1 MNKVFVAGVGM
12 CKFSKPSEGTSYTEM
27 GKIAV
32 QAALDDAGIEY
43 NAVQQAYASYLYGD
57 TCSGQRV
64 LYEVGM
70 TGIPV
75 FNLNNACASGS
86 SGLFLARQAVQSGA
100 VDCALAVGFEQM
112 LPGALGTTWD
122 DRDSPCDLWLDGYQQ
137 MGVSPAPVACQMF
150 GAAGEA
156 YMKEYGALPELFAEV
171 AVKSRRHAAANPYAV
186 FRDPITVSEVLD
198 APLVYGDY
206 MTRLMA
212 CPPTCGAGAVIVC
225 SESFVEQHGVPDPV
239 EVVAQAMATDSPE
252 TWKGAINLAGSEM
265 TSRAAQQVY
274 RQAGIEPSDVDV
286 VELHDCFTP
295 NEVISYEALGLC
307 EVGGAT
313 DFVARGDNTYG
324 GKYVVNPSGGLMSKG
339 HPIGATGLGQCTELV
354 WQLRGTA
361 GEKQVPSARLGLQH
375 NIGIGGAVV
384 VTLYKKT

>member
-1 MNKVFVAGVGM
+1 MAKVFVAGVGM
-12 CKFSKPSEGTSYTEM
+12 CKFSKPSDGVSYTEM
-27 GKIAV
+27 GKVAV
-32 QAALDDAGIEY
+32 NAALDDAAIDYSLIE
-43 NAVQQAYASYLYGD
+43 QAYASYLYGD

-100 VDCALAVGFEQM
+100 IDCAIAIGFEQM
-112 LPGALGTTWD
+112 RPGALGTNWD
-122 DRDSPCDLWLDGYQQ
+122 DRDGPWDHWLTRYEEL
-137 MGVSPAPVACQMF
+137 GVSEAPVACQMF

-156 YMKEYGALPELFAEV
+156 YMKEYGASPTLFAEV

-186 FRDPITVSEVLD
+186 FRDPITVSQVLE
-198 APLVYGDY
+198 APLVYGDF

-225 SESFVEQHGVPDPV
+225 SESFIERHGVPAPV
-239 EVVAQAMATDSPE
+239 EIVAQAMATDSPE
-252 TWKGAINLAGSEM
+252 TWKDAMNLAGADM
-265 TSRAAQQVY
+265 TRRAAQDVY
-274 RQAGIEPSDVDV
+274 EQAGIGPEEVDV

-295 NEVISYEALGLC
+295 NEVLSYEALGLC
-307 EVGGAT
+307 AVGGAT

-339 HPIGATGLGQCTELV
+339 HPIGATGLGQCTELI

-361 GEKQVPSARLGLQH
+361 GDKQVPSARFGLQH
-375 NIGIGGAVV
+375 NIGIGGAAVV
-384 VTLYKKT
+384 SLYRKT

>member
-12 CKFSKPSEGTSYTEM
+12 CKFSKPSEGTSYVEM
-27 GKIAV
+27 GKVALR
-32 QAALDDAGIEY
+32 AAFTDAGIEY
-43 NAVQQAYASYLYGD
+43 SQVQQAYASYLYGD

-100 VDCALAVGFEQM
+100 VDCALAIGFEQM
-112 LPGALGTTWD
+112 RPGALGTTWD
-122 DRDSPCDLWLDGYQQ
+122 DRDSPWDHWLAGYKQ
-137 MGVSPAPVACQMF
+137 MGASPAPVACQMF

-156 YMKEYGALPELFAEV
+156 YMKEYGASPELFAEV

-186 FRDPITVSEVLD
+186 FRDPITVAEVLD
-198 APLVYGDY
+198 APVVYGDF
-206 MTRLMA
+206 MTLLMA

-225 SESFVEQHGVPDPV
+225 SESFVERQGVSQPV
-239 EVVAQAMATDSPE
+239 EIVAQAMATDSPE
-252 TWKGAINLAGSEM
+252 TWKGAMNLAGSEM
-265 TSRAAQQVY
+265 TYRAAQQVY
-274 RQAGIEPSDVDV
+274 QQAGIGPTDVDV

-295 NEVISYEALGLC
+295 NEVLSYESLGLC
-307 EVGGAT
+307 DVGGAA